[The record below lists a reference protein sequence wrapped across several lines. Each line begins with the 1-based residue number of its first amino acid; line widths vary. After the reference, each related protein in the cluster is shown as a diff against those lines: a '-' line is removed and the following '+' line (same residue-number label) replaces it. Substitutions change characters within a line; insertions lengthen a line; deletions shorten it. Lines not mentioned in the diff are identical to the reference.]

1 MKNKFGK
8 YGLPLEV
15 QYCKKCTI
23 SNQRPSSAI
32 EFKQKKDDDKQ
43 YISFTDGVCDAC
55 RYLEKKNKIDW
66 AQREKELI
74 DLCNKYRKTDGSFD
88 CIVPG
93 SGGKDSVYAAHLLKY
108 KYNMNPLT
116 ITWPPNLPTK
126 IGKSNFNSWLESGF
140 ANYSYF
146 PNQEVHKKLTQ
157 LAFKELVHPFQPF
170 ILGQKN
176 VAPKLSSL
184 FNIPLVFYG
193 ENEAEYG
200 NAIENNEKPI
210 RDRSYYS
217 AENILSDVFISGHNA
232 VDLMEQY
239 NWKLSDI
246 EAYLPVDPH
255 KLEETGTEVH
265 YLGYYVKWHPQEVY
279 YYCAENADFK
289 VNYHR
294 TEGSFSKYNSLD
306 DKIDWLHWYTYH
318 AKFGIGRATFD
329 AAQEIRNGDITRD
342 EGIALVNRFDGEYPN
357 MYLKD
362 FLNYLEVSKEEF
374 DDVIN
379 NSRPGHLWRFDEQ
392 EWVLK
397 KTIAKL

>member
-23 SNQRPSSAI
+23 SNQRPSSAV

-55 RYLEKKNKIDW
+55 RYLEKKNEIDW
-66 AQREKELI
+66 TQREKELI

-193 ENEAEYG
+193 ENESEYG
-200 NAIENNEKPI
+200 NAIENNEKPT

-379 NSRPGHLWRFDEQ
+379 NSRPGHLWRFDGQ
-392 EWVLK
+392 KWILK
-397 KTIAKL
+397 KSIAKL